1 MPEKAKLYSNNNKNV
16 ENAETMHHQHYV
28 QCRHFFRC
36 KHTLV
41 CFVNSVHLT
50 QRFVGRLKTCKTCV
64 NGRFYQIQR
73 FFLSVWCFSV
83 NNENHL
89 CKWMYVTFV
98 WGYDVQCLYCRFNR
112 WMNNMQCG
120 QLCLKK
126 RNSKLIW
133 FCLEIWNWFHF
144 A

>member
-1 MPEKAKLYSNNNKNV
+1 MNDFSFFQFSMDFFVAFTTHKITKLWFTNDNAMVRSDKCQRKQNCTATTKYF
-16 ENAETMHHQHYV
+16 ENAETMHHQHNF

-73 FFLSVWCFSV
+73 FFTRLVLFR
-83 NNENHL
+83 E
-89 CKWMYVTFV
+89 
-98 WGYDVQCLYCRFNR
+98 Q
-112 WMNNMQCG
+112 
-120 QLCLKK
+120 
-126 RNSKLIW
+126 
-133 FCLEIWNWFHF
+133 
-144 A
+144 